1 MFTDME
7 QWADIRRR
15 VLIEG
20 TSRRQILRETG
31 LHWKT
36 LKKVLENSAPP
47 GYRQGRP
54 RAKKKLGPYVWRI
67 EQILKEDK
75 TMPRKQLHTA
85 KRIFERLRQ
94 EGYEGGYT
102 MVKEAVREMQRHSQE
117 VFVPLSHP
125 PGEAQVDF
133 GYALAKLNGVLRKV
147 AFFVM
152 ALPYSDAMFVMA
164 FERECTET
172 FWEGHV
178 RAFEFFGGVPRKI
191 AYDNTRVAVGQIV
204 GGKGR
209 KLTAGFSQLKSHYL
223 FDHRFCRVR
232 RPNEKGVVEGTVKFA
247 RLNYFVPVP
256 QVRDFEA
263 LNAHLRERCEADQE
277 RRLRGQAGSK
287 RQLLEEDRAAFLPLP
302 VKPFD
307 ACRQQSTAASSIS
320 LVRFDDNDYSVPV
333 AYAHHTVVV
342 KGYCDEVV
350 VSYIQET
357 VARHRRI
364 WQREHVSFDPLHYLA
379 VLERKPGAL
388 DHARP
393 LQGWTLPEC
402 FEHLRRRLEADYEAG
417 NGTREYIRV
426 LRLLEKHPLPALR
439 RAVEKG
445 LSMGALQRDAI
456 AQFLY
461 PQEEWRTTRFT
472 LDGHPHLRGVR
483 IQSPDI
489 KQYGSLLA
497 GGVL

>member
-1 MFTDME
+1 ME
-7 QWADIRRR
+7 RWSEIRRR
-15 VLIEG
+15 VLVEG
-20 TSRRQILRETG
+20 VSRRQILRETG
-31 LHWKT
+31 LHWQT
-36 LKKVLENSAPP
+36 LKKILEHSGPP
-47 GYRQGRP
+47 GYRQAQPRP
-54 RAKKKLGPYVWRI
+54 KKKLGPHVGRI
-67 EQILKEDK
+67 EAILKEDRA
-75 TMPRKQLHTA
+75 MPKKQRHTA

-102 MVKEAVREMQRHSQE
+102 VVKEAVREMERHGRE

-133 GYALAKLNGVLRKV
+133 GQALARVGGVLRKV

-178 RAFEFFGGVPRKI
+178 RGFEFFGGVPRRI
-191 AYDNTRVAVGQIV
+191 TYDNTGVAVAPIV
-204 GGKGR
+204 GGAGR
-209 KLTAGFSQLKSHYL
+209 RLTAGFSQLKSHYL
-223 FDHRFCRVR
+223 FEHRFCRVR
-232 RPNEKGVVEGTVKFA
+232 RPNEKGVVEGVVKFA

-256 QVRDFEA
+256 QVRDLAE
-263 LNAHLRERCEADQE
+263 LNAHLQQRCEADQD

-287 RQLLEEDRAAFLPLP
+287 RQMLQEDRAAFLPLP
-302 VKPFD
+302 AVPFE
-307 ACRQQSTAASSIS
+307 ACRQQSTTVSSIS

-333 AYAHHTVVV
+333 EYAHHTVVV
-342 KGYCDEVV
+342 KGSCEEVEV
-350 VSYIQET
+350 CHFNQS

-364 WQREHVSFDPLHYLA
+364 WRREQVSFEPLHYLA
-379 VLERKPGAL
+379 VLEKKPGAF

-402 FEHLRRRLEADYEAG
+402 FDLLRRRLESQDG
-417 NGTREYIRV
+417 PGDGTREYIRV
-426 LRLLEKHPLPALR
+426 LRLLEKHPLPELR

-445 LSMGALQRDAI
+445 LALGAIQRDAI

-461 PQEEWRTTRFT
+461 PQEEWRATRFT
-472 LDGHPHLRGVR
+472 LDGHPHLRAVKV
-483 IQSPDI
+483 QAPDI
-489 KQYGSLLA
+489 KQYGRLLA
-497 GGVL
+497 GGVR